1 MSALYE
7 LRDVRRIYRT
17 GGGEVR
23 ALDGIDLTIAPAEF
37 MAIEGPSG
45 SGKSTLLQLLGAL
58 DVATSGSVTFDGR
71 ELATLGDRDLTQL
84 RAQEIG
90 FVFQN
95 FNLIPTLTALQ
106 NVEAA
111 LVGQN
116 GGRAARRERALALL
130 EQVGLAPR
138 SMHLPTLLS
147 GGEQQR
153 VAIARALA
161 NAPRVIL
168 ADEPTGNLDSVT
180 ADEVVDV
187 LRGLSLQQGVTVILV
202 THAEEIARRVGRR
215 VRLRDGRIAVE
226 EARRR
231 PAGSRRATA
240 ADDYPEGS

>member
-1 MSALYE
+1 MSATPLYE
-7 LRDVRRIYRT
+7 LAGVHRVYRT

-23 ALDGIDLTIAPAEF
+23 ALDGIDLAIGAGEF

-58 DVATSGSVTFDGR
+58 DVATSGSVVFDGR
-71 ELATLGDRDLTQL
+71 ELARLGDRELTQL

-90 FVFQN
+90 FVFQH
-95 FNLIPTLTALQ
+95 FNLIPTLTAVQ

-116 GGRAARRERALALL
+116 GGRASRRERALGLL
-130 EQVGLAPR
+130 EEVGLAHR
-138 SMHLPTLLS
+138 GTHLPSLLS

-168 ADEPTGNLDSVT
+168 ADEPTGNLDTVT

-202 THAEEIARRVGRR
+202 THAEEIARRVARR
-215 VRLRDGRIAVE
+215 VRLRDGRVFVE
-226 EARRR
+226 EERRR
-231 PAGSRRATA
+231 PTGPRPRS
-240 ADDYPEGS
+240 DPPEGG

>member
-1 MSALYE
+1 VSAVTPLYE
-7 LRDVRRIYRT
+7 LTDVRRIYRT

-23 ALDGIDLTIAPAEF
+23 ALDGIDLTIEPAEF

-58 DVATSGSVTFDGR
+58 DVATSGSVTFDGK
-71 ELATLGDRDLTQL
+71 ELASLGDRDLTQL

-95 FNLIPTLTALQ
+95 FNLIPTLTAVQ

-116 GGRAARRERALALL
+116 GGRSSRRERALALL

-138 SMHLPTLLS
+138 AAHLPTLLS

-161 NAPRVIL
+161 NSPRVIL

-187 LRGLSLQQGVTVILV
+187 LRGLSVKQGVTVILV

-226 EARRR
+226 AARMARTRKRPEPEA
-231 PAGSRRATA
+231 
-240 ADDYPEGS
+240 